1 MDVLEFINNG
11 GKKRILNPNYNSQS
25 KKNKEPKVIEV
36 PDIYYDEDP
45 RVKLAVQDFNTQSSI
60 SEKEAEKYNKAG
72 VNWNSWENLDN
83 QLAEQQ
89 GFFTKAFNSLAQT
102 LVSEVGLGIPI
113 AAADLISMPFNAI
126 FKNDNDYSNP
136 VTEYLEDL
144 QEKFR
149 NATPIY
155 YDKSLNI
162 SNGGLFDSGYI
173 FSNVPSIASSLTLL
187 IPSMGATKAL
197 SYVGKAGKLASRT
210 RKGIRAISG
219 VEKKLREAEN
229 LRKLGKSAEEIQEAT
244 KLSKFQKVLNSSS
257 TAEKTSQFL
266 NNGMTAALSRA
277 MENYQEARQT
287 YNDMYVE
294 ASEYFKDNQAY
305 SNYIAQH
312 KKELQNAGVD
322 INDKD
327 AVAKHISSQAAGRT
341 NAIDWLNVG
350 WDVLQVYGLK
360 NAWKGIKNADNTAA
374 SVRRA
379 ELDAR
384 KYFGK
389 TPEEIAKIKANRTF
403 MEKMKEKASDYAYGT
418 KSLIKEELSEG
429 AEEALNYIATEEG
442 MRYGKVLLGTEKG
455 QNKDY
460 WENLLSGF
468 DGRFNDY
475 LKAPELWDS
484 AFWGV
489 LGGVVFEAGGNRI
502 NRIAQKLKKS
512 DATKGAN
519 EQRPWWELDELPE
532 NQRRIAEIEARST
545 DFAIFKNN
553 LDKINK
559 GINIFESTD
568 KKQITFGSEEEKAA
582 AREQLKDNFI
592 ASMTLRAMNSG
603 NYDMLK
609 AFLQD
614 DNVRKTF
621 AESGI
626 SGKVDK
632 DGKNIPALE
641 EDSREYVDSIVRKMD
656 EIANMYEQELVA
668 ADYAS
673 ARIKHDIPAEYMQII
688 ANNNVRSRLEINGN
702 ETAITAQNA
711 RIAQLE
717 EQFRN
722 RLDSNIDY
730 RNSVKVQAISEV
742 LGKLYAQK
750 REIQAQPNG
759 LSKELALKNIN
770 NKIKVVEDEL
780 TDSQLVFATANA
792 LRYKK
797 GENGTYTQ
805 EDTDEYFKYVDAQ
818 ITNRKSNESG
828 FLFTDLRDALGL
840 SDRAATILSDY
851 DFENYKV
858 FNQDTKKVNS
868 DIVNISD
875 ELQKLYAQNA
885 IYALDNKILDSELV
899 KTVDEVKEYTGMLH
913 NTMDAAR
920 VEAINQANTTV
931 MSLYMKY
938 GHKVRDFVFKDLYD
952 TDSDISGLSAGEER
966 DLKDALKVLSFN
978 KSYNKSLGAQLEL
991 LFARLDAVQASRDSS
1006 EVDEDNSNQNDNTSQ
1021 ENATSEQPISD
1032 GQNSPLNNNTQTP
1045 TETPTEAQSGQIKD
1059 NQQLPTPQQPSNSN
1073 PIYYTKFSISK
1084 KGKLINTHKSKDD
1097 NGGAAVYDNGDGTY
1111 SIDVR
1116 NDKRALRNEALFANV
1131 DEVDLMRPYEVAE
1144 MPVFRRNRKGKL
1156 EIVKQGRLVNTDT
1169 LEYQAE
1175 QEEKQSEEEQPSE
1188 SQGQPEQQPQPQP
1201 EPQAAPALNENGES
1215 GSTPTDIPT
1224 ETISANGS
1232 ESNPSDTSNNLSTGE
1247 VIGKGQTGISNDRTA
1262 TDEVTGKS
1270 VVIDVLGN
1278 QQDLSADFRQKC
1290 IVDFMK
1296 LYRENHDIDLDKEAA
1311 NIINEEVR
1319 KGADRQEIERIVNK
1333 ALSIV
1338 KRRIEKS
1345 SASKMQSSIIE
1356 TIVES
1361 SLLEFD
1367 KTKYNPKT
1375 KIYEQVN
1382 PFVESY
1388 RKAVKGMI
1396 NEFCKEVGINEINSK
1411 KYINVEDLLR
1421 YVNLVTNDTET
1432 SDMMFDALRSYLS
1445 TDEAKKEFITM
1456 DEKETN
1462 STIRENIAKSAEQ
1475 RFQEH
1480 VAFASQRVDI
1490 FGYRD
1495 SLTSE
1500 KEIKEFDKT
1509 LNELRN
1515 GDKLNYTIDG
1525 SVIVVKDSKNRIL
1538 GTLPIPRIDTKT
1550 GAYIMHND
1558 GWRYEVKG
1566 LGNGNV
1572 SCNLKE
1578 LFNRWLD
1585 GVNEPSRELN
1595 SIIYKLAYE
1604 KLTEEEKNS
1613 LYKQFSENEEIKSAI
1628 KNGFVSQNSTD
1639 KQLVEGLVKLWRY
1652 VNNSDGNYNNLVN
1665 RRIKE
1670 SLDNWFEKLKE
1681 SYDTVTYLSKNSN
1694 AEVSV
1699 AKISDGEIIRI
1710 SDEADKESC
1719 LPANEAI
1726 AYGVNPKIHK
1736 IALAHG
1742 APNTLLISGMPT
1754 TIFSGVKSRST
1765 FVLIPNRNGN
1775 YEYVQAFPADT
1786 VDEYIGKD
1794 AKEIVE
1800 AVHSKFKELLN
1811 NYLDNTNQDTL
1822 GEFINFAKSVLNSN
1836 NGNSSL
1842 FFNLST
1848 FENEFVFKITFKE
1861 ADGFYKTFAINKKS
1875 GYIDITKSEYKTE
1888 KNKLGSNKTRL
1899 YNEHKVK
1906 NDLSSETRK
1915 YLEDSLDELLYNL
1928 RFNIKESYIQSDNAK
1943 NIALNGIATRRDGKF
1958 DISVGDKTWTYD
1970 SFNEFVLS
1978 NNLVKLNTK
1987 PNENGTSNF
1996 NSRAVRSQEGNQ
2008 ILEINVTTPS
2018 TTTSP
2023 VEGSES
2029 QTTTQETN
2037 NNTSEANTP
2046 TNVSKSIN
2054 EQALD
2059 ILTKQKES
2067 TNMGL
2072 DIASLVF
2079 NQEQLKAFENL
2090 GLLPKSIIFDENFNN
2105 KKGHETINAEYNR
2118 DTGTITLGKRWVSL
2132 FSNPN
2137 TRNQAIRKLIHEQIH
2152 AILTEKPKY
2161 VNSIKDIYNEFKE
2174 YLDNNKV
2181 EDDAHIREYLFNKE
2195 SSEKRALEEF
2205 LVESLTSKELADY
2218 LNNIEA
2224 KVPSKKG
2231 AKNLFQK
2238 ILEVLSDIFGWGITK
2253 GSLYEK
2259 ELKTIREINLDKSIE
2274 NKEDVKDVTNKENID
2289 SSESNSDN
2297 KEISN
2302 ENKTT
2307 EEQQNNQEQEE
2318 PKIEVK
2324 DEIIGEESEDSDD
2337 GFVDISDDLMDDF
2350 YSSILEENNNYT
2362 SEMQSIKDKAIFDG
2376 TFMKINGKPT
2386 NLNEAQWLFV
2396 RTKAFKD
2403 LFGDWERVAYS
2414 SKFRESKDIPN
2425 SITSA
2430 TYQGVSVSEA
2440 VFDPDMAPNG
2450 GKRIIFLGD
2459 KYIGEIPI
2467 IESKN
2472 KIKMSGS
2479 MGAATEIEEEYRGK
2493 GYGKKAHL
2501 ALANIA
2507 KSEGKTLY
2515 SDSSNS
2521 DAEDALW
2528 KSLVKE
2534 GIAEVISESPKVGH
2548 WNHTTYRI
2556 INDKLPQ
2563 ADDINPG
2570 DRGVSKV
2577 VDENGEPLVVKH
2589 NSHSNNI
2596 SIFDKTKI
2604 GSNGGTLFGKGFYF
2618 SENED
2623 YNATFGNNE
2632 YSVFL
2637 NIKNPLIVDKSKQEY
2652 KLYNDYKVASM
2663 FQEEDIIQNIM
2674 KDKNYD
2680 GIIVV
2685 NEFEH
2690 NVTEYIVWDSNQ
2702 IKSAT
2707 DNNGEFSTNDDNI
2720 YHSSVEEV
2728 IIENMPS
2735 ISAVEHMLPIS
2746 QQAEFANLVERGEIE
2761 TSCK

>member
-1 MDVLEFINNG
+1 MDINNIFNQIY
-11 GKKRILNPNYNSQS
+11 KEREYNPNGDKHNNNQINTISVINTDNIKQKPNSLVDTGYKAMGQGQL
-25 KKNKEPKVIEV
+25 
-36 PDIYYDEDP
+36 DIIDKDGSLDKFYEHGLTP
-45 RVKLAVQDFNTQSSI
+45 
-60 SEKEAEKYNKAG
+60 
-72 VNWNSWENLDN
+72 NSFDDLTN
-83 QLAEQQ
+83 QLSEQQ
-89 GFFTKAFNSLAQT
+89 SNWTQAFNALAQT
-102 LVSEVGLGIPI
+102 IVSEVGLGTLVGIS
-113 AAADLISMPFNAI
+113 DLVTMPYNAV

-136 VTEYLEDL
+136 VTEYLEGL

-149 NATPIY
+149 NITPIY
-155 YDKSLNI
+155 TRNDKDI
-162 SNGGLFDSGYI
+162 TNGGLFDSGYI
-173 FSNVPSIASSLTLL
+173 FSNIPSIASSLTLL
-187 IPSMGATKAL
+187 LPSMGAVKGL
-197 SYVGKAGKLASRT
+197 SYIGKAGKLASRT
-210 RKGIRAISG
+210 RKAIRAVSG
-219 VEKKLREAEN
+219 VESKLKEAEN

-244 KLSKFQKVLNSSS
+244 KLNKVQKFLNSSS

-287 YNDMYVE
+287 YNDMYAE
-294 ASEYFKDNQAY
+294 ASEYFKDDQAY

-312 KKELQNAGVD
+312 KKELQNADVD

-327 AVAKHISSQAAGRT
+327 AVAKHISSQAADRT

-379 ELDAR
+379 EINAR

-389 TPEEIAKIKANRTF
+389 TPEEIEKLKSARTF
-403 MEKMKEKASDYAYGT
+403 MQKMKEKASDYTYGT
-418 KSLIKEELSEG
+418 KTLLKEELSEG

-442 MRYGKVLLGTEKG
+442 MRYGRVLLGTEKG

-468 DGRFNDY
+468 DGRLSDY
-475 LKAPELWDS
+475 FKAPELWDS

-502 NRIAQKLKKS
+502 NRLAQKLKKS

-532 NQRRIAEIEARST
+532 NQRRIAEIEARSI
-545 DFAIFKNN
+545 DFANFKSK

-626 SGKVDK
+626 SGKVDE

-641 EDSREYVDSIVRKMD
+641 EDSREYVDSMVRKMD

-702 ETAITAQNA
+702 ETAMTAQNA

-717 EQFRN
+717 NQFSN
-722 RLDSNIDY
+722 RLDPNIDY
-730 RNSVKVQAISEV
+730 RNSVKAQAITHV
-742 LGKLYAQK
+742 LGTLYAQK

-759 LSKELALKNIN
+759 LSKEIALKNIN

-840 SDRAATILSDY
+840 SNRAATILSDY

-858 FNQDTKKVNS
+858 FNQDTKKVNN
-868 DIVNISD
+868 DIANVSD
-875 ELQKLYAQNA
+875 ELQKLYTQNA
-885 IYALDNKILDSELV
+885 IYALNNKILDSELV
-899 KTVDEVKEYTGMLH
+899 KTVDEVKEYTGILH

-920 VEAINQANTTV
+920 VEAINQAGDTI
-931 MSLYMKY
+931 MSLYKKY
-938 GHKVRDFVFKDLYD
+938 GTKVRDFIFSDFYN
-952 TDSDISGLSAGEER
+952 TDGDISGLTAGEQR
-966 DLKDALKVLSFN
+966 DLKDALKVLSLS
-978 KSYNKSLGAQLEL
+978 KSYNKSLAAQLEL
-991 LFARLDAVQASRDSS
+991 QFNMYDAVQASRDSS
-1006 EVDEDNSNQNDNTSQ
+1006 ETEDDTSNRDDNTSQ
-1021 ENATSEQPISD
+1021 ENATSEQVISD
-1032 GQNSPLNNNTQTP
+1032 SQNSLLDNNTQIQ
-1045 TETPTEAQSGQIKD
+1045 TETPTELQNGQIED
-1059 NQQLPTPQQPSNSN
+1059 NQQLPTPQQPSNLN
-1073 PIYYTKFSISK
+1073 PVYYTKFSISK
-1084 KGKLINTHKSKDD
+1084 KGKLIDTHRSKED

-1116 NDKRALRNEALFANV
+1116 DDKRALRNEALFANV

-1144 MPVFRRNRKGKL
+1144 MPVFKRNRKGKL

-1175 QEEKQSEEEQPSE
+1175 KEKEQQEEVEQEQNNEQLQPQHQQNTEQQNTGISPIVNQE
-1188 SQGQPEQQPQPQP
+1188 IDEGASNQQPEHQTQTNVSDKDIDFKSKNPKQIHNILYNDLSNNNNSIPWQITRAQYGMIIAEDLKNKNIFINNGDNTFTLDINEFEDDGLGKEFYNIDSTDTGKFKVTKKP
-1201 EPQAAPALNENGES
+1201 IFGFKPATAYGEH
-1215 GSTPTDIPT
+1215 
-1224 ETISANGS
+1224 
-1232 ESNPSDTSNNLSTGE
+1232 DTYYLIEKGEAELIKDTQSNLSTGE
-1247 VIGKGQTGISNDRTA
+1247 VINHSQPSSPTARVA

-1270 VVIDVLGN
+1270 VAVDVLGN
-1278 QQDLSADFRQKC
+1278 QPDVSIDFRQNC
-1290 IVDFMK
+1290 INKFTK
-1296 LYRENHDIDLDKEAA
+1296 LYRENHDIDLEKEAA
-1311 NIINEEVR
+1311 NIVNDEVR

-1338 KRRIEKS
+1338 KRQIDKRS
-1345 SASKMQSSIIE
+1345 NSKMQSSIIE

-1375 KIYEQVN
+1375 KKYESVN

-1388 RKAVKGMI
+1388 RNAVKGMI
-1396 NEFCKEVGINEINSK
+1396 DEFCKEVGINELNGK

-1432 SDMMFDALRSYLS
+1432 SDMMFDSLRSYLS

-1462 STIRENIAKSAEQ
+1462 STIKENIAKSAEQ

-1480 VAFASQRVDI
+1480 VNFASQRINI
-1490 FGYRD
+1490 FGYKN

-1500 KEIKEFDKT
+1500 AEIKDFEEA
-1509 LNELRN
+1509 LNTLRN
-1515 GDKLNYTIDG
+1515 GDKLTY
-1525 SVIVVKDSKNRIL
+1525 SVDDNNILVKDNKNRIIGL
-1538 GTLPIPRIDTKT
+1538 LPIPSIDNKT
-1550 GAYIMHND
+1550 GAYIMYND

-1566 LGNGNV
+1566 LGNGNID
-1572 SCNLKE
+1572 CNLKS

-1585 GVNEPSRELN
+1585 GVNEASKELN
-1595 SIIYKLAYE
+1595 NIIYKLAYE
-1604 KLTEEEKNS
+1604 NPTGEKLDA

-1628 KNGFVSQNSTD
+1628 RNGFVSQNATD
-1639 KQLVEGLVKLWRY
+1639 KQLADGLVKLWKY
-1652 VNNSDGNYNNLVN
+1652 VNNPDGNFNNLIN

-1670 SLDNWFEKLKE
+1670 SLDNWFAKLKE
-1681 SYDTVTYLSKNSN
+1681 SYDTVTYLSKNPN
-1694 AEVSV
+1694 AEINV

-1710 SDEADKESC
+1710 SDKADKESC

-1726 AYGVNPKIHK
+1726 AGGVNPEVHK

-1742 APNTLLISGMPT
+1742 APNTLIISDMPT
-1754 TIFSGVKSRST
+1754 TVFSGVKSRST

-1786 VDEYIGKD
+1786 IDDYIGKD

-1822 GEFINFAKSVLNSN
+1822 GEFINFTKFVLNSN

-1842 FFNLST
+1842 FYNLGI
-1848 FENEFVFKITFKE
+1848 FEDETRFKITFKE
-1861 ADGFYKTFAINKKS
+1861 DNGFKKTFEINKKS
-1875 GYIDITKSEYKTE
+1875 ASINITKQEHKTE
-1888 KNKLGSNKTRL
+1888 KNPYGNHYTNI
-1899 YNEHKVK
+1899 YNTKKVK
-1906 NDLSSETRK
+1906 NDLTSETRK
-1915 YLEDSLDELLYNL
+1915 YLEDALDELLYEL
-1928 RFNIKESYIQSDNAK
+1928 RFNINFNYITSDNAK
-1943 NIALNGIATRRDGKF
+1943 NIALNGVASRHDGRF
-1958 DISVGDKTWTYD
+1958 NITIGDKTWTYN
-1970 SFNEFVLS
+1970 SFNEFILN

-1996 NSRAVRSQEGNQ
+1996 NSRAVRSQEANQ
-2008 ILEINVTTPS
+2008 ILEINITTPS
-2018 TTTSP
+2018 GTTSP
-2023 VEGSES
+2023 VEGNES
-2029 QTTTQETN
+2029 KTTTQETN
-2037 NNTSEANTP
+2037 NNNSEANTP

-2054 EQALD
+2054 KQALD

-2079 NQEQLKAFENL
+2079 NQEQLKAFEHL

-2105 KKGHETINAEYNR
+2105 RKGHETINAEYNR
-2118 DTGTITLGKRWVSL
+2118 NTGSITLGNRWVSL

-2174 YLDNNKV
+2174 YLDNNNV
-2181 EDDAHIREYLFNKE
+2181 EDEDHIREYLFNKE
-2195 SSEKRALEEF
+2195 SSEERALEEF
-2205 LVESLTSKELADY
+2205 LVESLTSAELANY

-2224 KVPSKKG
+2224 KVPSKRG

-2238 ILEVLSDIFGWGITK
+2238 ILEVLSDIFGWGVTK

-2259 ELKTIREINLDKSIE
+2259 ELKTIREINLDKSSE
-2274 NKEDVKDVTNKENID
+2274 NKEDVKDISNKENTD
-2289 SSESNSDN
+2289 NSESTSDN
-2297 KEISN
+2297 KEVN
-2302 ENKTT
+2302 NKDKTV
-2307 EEQQNNQEQEE
+2307 EQQNNQEQEE

-2324 DEIIGEESEDSDD
+2324 DEVIGEKSEDSDD
-2337 GFVDISDDLMDDF
+2337 DFVDISNDLMDDF
-2350 YSSILEENNNYT
+2350 DSSILEQNNNYT
-2362 SEMQSIKDKAIFDG
+2362 SEMQSIKDKAISTG
-2376 TFMKINGKPT
+2376 IYLKAPNGKSS
-2386 NLNEAQWLFV
+2386 NLNEVQWLFV
-2396 RTKAFKD
+2396 RTKAFKEW
-2403 LFGDWERVAYS
+2403 FGDWE
-2414 SKFRESKDIPN
+2414 N
-2425 SITSA
+2425 
-2430 TYQGVSVSEA
+2430 
-2440 VFDPDMAPNG
+2440 DP
-2450 GKRIIFLGD
+2450 
-2459 KYIGEIPI
+2459 
-2467 IESKN
+2467 KN
-2472 KIKMSGS
+2472 
-2479 MGAATEIEEEYRGK
+2479 A
-2493 GYGKKAHL
+2493 
-2501 ALANIA
+2501 
-2507 KSEGKTLY
+2507 
-2515 SDSSNS
+2515 
-2521 DAEDALW
+2521 
-2528 KSLVKE
+2528 
-2534 GIAEVISESPKVGH
+2534 
-2548 WNHTTYRI
+2548 
-2556 INDKLPQ
+2556 
-2563 ADDINPG
+2563 
-2570 DRGVSKV
+2570 SKV
-2577 VDENGEPLVVKH
+2577 VDENGEPLVVYH
-2589 NSHSNNI
+2589 ESPNVFN
-2596 SIFDKTKI
+2596 IFDTSKKRYNVHEVTGIWASPINRNGI
-2604 GSNGGTLFGKGFYF
+2604 GYG
-2618 SENED
+2618 ENI
-2623 YNATFGNNE
+2623 YPL
-2632 YSVFL
+2632 FL
-2637 NIKNPLIVDKSKQEY
+2637 NLKNPINTSIKQAKNINELRILENNALKNVNSDGAIIDTIDKFGYETQYYVK
-2652 KLYNDYKVASM
+2652 KP
-2663 FQEEDIIQNIM
+2663 
-2674 KDKNYD
+2674 
-2680 GIIVV
+2680 
-2685 NEFEH
+2685 
-2690 NVTEYIVWDSNQ
+2690 NQ
-2702 IKSAT
+2702 AKSAT
-2707 DNNGEFSTNDDNI
+2707 NNNGEFSTNDDNI
-2720 YHSSVEEV
+2720 YHSSVEE
-2728 IIENMPS
+2728 IIMENMPS
-2735 ISAVEHMLPIS
+2735 ISAVEHMLPVS
-2746 QQAEFANLVERGEIE
+2746 QQAEFANLVARGEIE

>member
-1 MDVLEFINNG
+1 MDINNIFNQIY
-11 GKKRILNPNYNSQS
+11 KEREYNPNGDKHNNNQINTISVINTDNIKQKPNSLVDTGYKAMGQGQL
-25 KKNKEPKVIEV
+25 
-36 PDIYYDEDP
+36 DIIDKDGSLDKFYEHGLTP
-45 RVKLAVQDFNTQSSI
+45 
-60 SEKEAEKYNKAG
+60 
-72 VNWNSWENLDN
+72 NSFDDLTN
-83 QLAEQQ
+83 QLSEQQ
-89 GFFTKAFNSLAQT
+89 SNWTQAFNALAQT
-102 LVSEVGLGIPI
+102 IVSEVGLGTLVGIS
-113 AAADLISMPFNAI
+113 DLVTMPYNAV

-136 VTEYLEDL
+136 VTEYLEGL

-149 NATPIY
+149 NITPIY
-155 YDKSLNI
+155 TRNDKDI
-162 SNGGLFDSGYI
+162 TNGGLFDSGYI
-173 FSNVPSIASSLTLL
+173 FSNIPSIASSLTLL
-187 IPSMGATKAL
+187 LPSMGAVKGL
-197 SYVGKAGKLASRT
+197 SYIGKAGKLTSRT
-210 RKGIRAISG
+210 RKAIRAVSG
-219 VEKKLREAEN
+219 VESKLKEAEN

-244 KLSKFQKVLNSSS
+244 KLNKVQKFLNSSS

-287 YNDMYVE
+287 YNDMYAEV
-294 ASEYFKDNQAY
+294 SEYFKDDQAY

-312 KKELQNAGVD
+312 KKELQNADVD

-327 AVAKHISSQAAGRT
+327 AVAKHISSQAADRT

-379 ELDAR
+379 EINAR

-389 TPEEIAKIKANRTF
+389 TPEEIEKLKSARTF
-403 MEKMKEKASDYAYGT
+403 MQKMKEKASDYTYGT
-418 KSLIKEELSEG
+418 KTLLKEELSEG

-442 MRYGKVLLGTEKG
+442 MRYGRVLLGTEKG

-468 DGRFNDY
+468 DGRLSDY
-475 LKAPELWDS
+475 FKAPELWDS

-502 NRIAQKLKKS
+502 NRLAQKLKKS

-532 NQRRIAEIEARST
+532 NQRRIAEIEARSI
-545 DFAIFKNN
+545 DFANFKSK

-626 SGKVDK
+626 SGKVDE

-641 EDSREYVDSIVRKMD
+641 EDSREYVDSMVRKMD

-702 ETAITAQNA
+702 ETAMTAQNA

-717 EQFRN
+717 NQFSN
-722 RLDSNIDY
+722 RLDPNIDY
-730 RNSVKVQAISEV
+730 RNSVKAQAITHV
-742 LGKLYAQK
+742 LGTLYAQK

-759 LSKELALKNIN
+759 LSKEIALKNIN

-840 SDRAATILSDY
+840 SNRAATILSDY

-858 FNQDTKKVNS
+858 FNQDTKKVNN
-868 DIVNISD
+868 DIANVSD
-875 ELQKLYAQNA
+875 ELQKLYTQNA
-885 IYALDNKILDSELV
+885 IYALNNKILDSELV
-899 KTVDEVKEYTGMLH
+899 KTVDEVKEYTGILH

-920 VEAINQANTTV
+920 VEAINQAGDTI
-931 MSLYMKY
+931 MSLYKKY
-938 GHKVRDFVFKDLYD
+938 GTKVRDFIFSDFYN
-952 TDSDISGLSAGEER
+952 TDGDISGLTAGEQR
-966 DLKDALKVLSFN
+966 DLKDALKVLSLS
-978 KSYNKSLGAQLEL
+978 KSYNKSLAAQLEL
-991 LFARLDAVQASRDSS
+991 QFNMYDAVQASRDSS
-1006 EVDEDNSNQNDNTSQ
+1006 ETEDDTSNRDDNTSQ
-1021 ENATSEQPISD
+1021 ENATSEQVISD
-1032 GQNSPLNNNTQTP
+1032 SQNSLLDNNTQIQ
-1045 TETPTEAQSGQIKD
+1045 TETPTELQNGQIED
-1059 NQQLPTPQQPSNSN
+1059 NQQLPTPQQPSNLN
-1073 PIYYTKFSISK
+1073 PVYYTKFSISK
-1084 KGKLINTHKSKDD
+1084 KGKLIDTHRSKED

-1116 NDKRALRNEALFANV
+1116 DDKRALRNEALFANV

-1144 MPVFRRNRKGKL
+1144 MPVFKRNRKGKL

-1175 QEEKQSEEEQPSE
+1175 QEEKQREEEQSSE
-1188 SQGQPEQQPQPQP
+1188 SQGQPEQQSQPQP
-1201 EPQAAPALNENGES
+1201 SPTSNENIEN
-1215 GSTPTDIPT
+1215 GSAPTDISTQSSP
-1224 ETISANGS
+1224 INPS
-1232 ESNPSDTSNNLSTGE
+1232 ESNSNDNPSDNLSGVANNPSTGD
-1247 VIGKGQTGISNDRTA
+1247 VTGRGQTGTTNGKIA

-1270 VVIDVLGN
+1270 VAVDVLGN
-1278 QQDLSADFRQKC
+1278 QPDVSIDFRQNC
-1290 IVDFMK
+1290 INKFTK
-1296 LYRENHDIDLDKEAA
+1296 LYRENHDIDLEKEAA
-1311 NIINEEVR
+1311 NIVNDEVR

-1338 KRRIEKS
+1338 KRQIDKRS
-1345 SASKMQSSIIE
+1345 NSKMQSSIIE

-1375 KIYEQVN
+1375 KKYESVN

-1388 RKAVKGMI
+1388 RNAVKGMI
-1396 NEFCKEVGINEINSK
+1396 DEFCKEVGINELNGK

-1432 SDMMFDALRSYLS
+1432 SDMMFDSLRSYLS

-1462 STIRENIAKSAEQ
+1462 STIKENIAKSAEQ

-1480 VAFASQRVDI
+1480 VNFASQRINI
-1490 FGYRD
+1490 FGYKN

-1500 KEIKEFDKT
+1500 AEIKDFEEA
-1509 LNELRN
+1509 LNTLRN
-1515 GDKLNYTIDG
+1515 GDKLTY
-1525 SVIVVKDSKNRIL
+1525 SVDDNNILVKDNKNRIIGL
-1538 GTLPIPRIDTKT
+1538 LPIPSIDNKT
-1550 GAYIMHND
+1550 GAYIMYND

-1566 LGNGNV
+1566 LGNGNID
-1572 SCNLKE
+1572 CNLKS

-1585 GVNEPSRELN
+1585 GVNEASKELN
-1595 SIIYKLAYE
+1595 NIIYKLAYE
-1604 KLTEEEKNS
+1604 NPTGEKLDA

-1628 KNGFVSQNSTD
+1628 RNGFVSQNATD
-1639 KQLVEGLVKLWRY
+1639 KQLADGLVKLWKY
-1652 VNNSDGNYNNLVN
+1652 VNNPDGNFNNLIN

-1670 SLDNWFEKLKE
+1670 SLDNWFAKLKE
-1681 SYDTVTYLSKNSN
+1681 SYDTVTYLSKNPN
-1694 AEVSV
+1694 AEINV

-1710 SDEADKESC
+1710 SDKADKESC

-1726 AYGVNPKIHK
+1726 AGGVNPEVHK

-1742 APNTLLISGMPT
+1742 APNTLIISDMPT
-1754 TIFSGVKSRST
+1754 TVFSGVKSRST

-1786 VDEYIGKD
+1786 IDDYIGKD

-1822 GEFINFAKSVLNSN
+1822 GEFINFTKFVLNSN

-1842 FFNLST
+1842 FYNLGI
-1848 FENEFVFKITFKE
+1848 FEDETRFKITFKE
-1861 ADGFYKTFAINKKS
+1861 DNGFKKTFEINKKS
-1875 GYIDITKSEYKTE
+1875 ASINITKQEHKTE
-1888 KNKLGSNKTRL
+1888 KNPYGNHYTNI
-1899 YNEHKVK
+1899 YNTKKVK
-1906 NDLSSETRK
+1906 NDLTSETRK
-1915 YLEDSLDELLYNL
+1915 YLEDALDELLYEL
-1928 RFNIKESYIQSDNAK
+1928 RFNINFNYITSDNAK
-1943 NIALNGIATRRDGKF
+1943 NIALNGVASRHDGRF
-1958 DISVGDKTWTYD
+1958 NITIGDKTWTYN
-1970 SFNEFVLS
+1970 SFNEFILN

-1996 NSRAVRSQEGNQ
+1996 NSRAVRSQEANQ
-2008 ILEINVTTPS
+2008 ILEINITTPS
-2018 TTTSP
+2018 GTTSP
-2023 VEGSES
+2023 VEGNES
-2029 QTTTQETN
+2029 KTTTQETN
-2037 NNTSEANTP
+2037 NNNSEANTP

-2054 EQALD
+2054 KQALD

-2079 NQEQLKAFENL
+2079 NQEQLKAFEHL

-2105 KKGHETINAEYNR
+2105 RKGHETINAEYNR
-2118 DTGTITLGKRWVSL
+2118 NTGSITLGNRWVSL

-2174 YLDNNKV
+2174 YLDNNNV
-2181 EDDAHIREYLFNKE
+2181 EDEDHIREYLFNKE
-2195 SSEKRALEEF
+2195 SSEERALEEF
-2205 LVESLTSKELADY
+2205 LVESLTSAELANY

-2224 KVPSKKG
+2224 KVPSKRG

-2238 ILEVLSDIFGWGITK
+2238 ILEVLSDIFGWGVTK

-2259 ELKTIREINLDKSIE
+2259 ELKTIREINLDKSSE
-2274 NKEDVKDVTNKENID
+2274 NKEDVKDISNKENTD
-2289 SSESNSDN
+2289 NSESTSDN
-2297 KEISN
+2297 KEVN
-2302 ENKTT
+2302 NKDKTV
-2307 EEQQNNQEQEE
+2307 EQQNNQEQEE

-2324 DEIIGEESEDSDD
+2324 DEVIGEKSEDSDD
-2337 GFVDISDDLMDDF
+2337 DFVDISNDLMDDF
-2350 YSSILEENNNYT
+2350 DSSILEQNNNYT
-2362 SEMQSIKDKAIFDG
+2362 SEMQSIKDKAISTG
-2376 TFMKINGKPT
+2376 IYLKAPNGKSS
-2386 NLNEAQWLFV
+2386 NLNEVQWLFV
-2396 RTKAFKD
+2396 RTKAFKEW
-2403 LFGDWERVAYS
+2403 FGDWE
-2414 SKFRESKDIPN
+2414 N
-2425 SITSA
+2425 
-2430 TYQGVSVSEA
+2430 
-2440 VFDPDMAPNG
+2440 DP
-2450 GKRIIFLGD
+2450 
-2459 KYIGEIPI
+2459 
-2467 IESKN
+2467 KN
-2472 KIKMSGS
+2472 
-2479 MGAATEIEEEYRGK
+2479 A
-2493 GYGKKAHL
+2493 
-2501 ALANIA
+2501 
-2507 KSEGKTLY
+2507 
-2515 SDSSNS
+2515 
-2521 DAEDALW
+2521 
-2528 KSLVKE
+2528 
-2534 GIAEVISESPKVGH
+2534 
-2548 WNHTTYRI
+2548 
-2556 INDKLPQ
+2556 
-2563 ADDINPG
+2563 
-2570 DRGVSKV
+2570 SKV
-2577 VDENGEPLVVKH
+2577 VDENGEPLVVYH
-2589 NSHSNNI
+2589 ESPNVFN
-2596 SIFDKTKI
+2596 IFDTSKKRYNVHEVTGIWASPINRNGI
-2604 GSNGGTLFGKGFYF
+2604 GYG
-2618 SENED
+2618 ENI
-2623 YNATFGNNE
+2623 YPL
-2632 YSVFL
+2632 FL
-2637 NIKNPLIVDKSKQEY
+2637 NLKNPINTSIKQAKNINELRILENNALKNVNSDGAIIDTIDKFGYETQYYVK
-2652 KLYNDYKVASM
+2652 KP
-2663 FQEEDIIQNIM
+2663 
-2674 KDKNYD
+2674 
-2680 GIIVV
+2680 
-2685 NEFEH
+2685 
-2690 NVTEYIVWDSNQ
+2690 NQ
-2702 IKSAT
+2702 AKSAT
-2707 DNNGEFSTNDDNI
+2707 NNNGEFSTNDDNI
-2720 YHSSVEEV
+2720 YHSSVEE
-2728 IIENMPS
+2728 IIMENMPS
-2735 ISAVEHMLPIS
+2735 ISAVEHMLPVS
-2746 QQAEFANLVERGEIE
+2746 QQAEFANLVARGEIE